1 VTKRIHRARIV
12 SAIWLFELV
21 YLPHTT
27 KMGNSIYSSYYSSS
41 SSSSTVGGESM
52 LVVNLYQILSIN
64 WLLLLYVA
72 VQMV

>member
-1 VTKRIHRARIV
+1 
-12 SAIWLFELV
+12 
-21 YLPHTT
+21 
-27 KMGNSIYSSYYSSS
+27 MGNSIYSSYYSSS